1 MSNSVQFETQSII
14 TTSDNYQLKLK
25 GLINYQSDES
35 DEDVIKKLEQ
45 VTVDYFANLSL
56 MDALQFFE
64 KDKNIELQ
72 KFITESFQKTNIL
85 LEEFVITTVDAVEN
99 PVQDKIDYSVDPN
112 LETKKKKKGL
122 LSRFKR

>member
-1 MSNSVQFETQSII
+1 MSNSVQFETQSTI

-35 DEDVIKKLEQ
+35 NEDVIKKLEQ